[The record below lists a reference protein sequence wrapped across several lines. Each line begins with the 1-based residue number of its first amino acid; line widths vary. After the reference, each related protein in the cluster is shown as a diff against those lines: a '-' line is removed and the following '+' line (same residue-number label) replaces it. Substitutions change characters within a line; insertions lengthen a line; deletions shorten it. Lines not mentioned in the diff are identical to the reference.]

1 MQYKISK
8 SEHYTQTIEIEI
20 NELDHFTQA
29 RASIYILALLSEKHD
44 GAKDFINKGIDKI
57 CSREKLSAEEV
68 IYFLV
73 SFLGSMFPC

>member
-44 GAKDFINKGIDKI
+44 GAKDFINKRIDKI
-57 CSREKLSAEEV
+57 CSLEKLSAEEV